1 MTLTGEAKRR
11 YETQRIVS
19 CLQRAVELLH
29 EARWMSA
36 QYRPELEV
44 EGGLVVQAVEA
55 WERDVK
61 DALLPH

>member
-1 MTLTGEAKRR
+1 MTLTGEARRR
-11 YETQRIVS
+11 YETQRIVA

-36 QYRPELEV
+36 QYRPELEP
-44 EGGLVVQAVEA
+44 EGSVVVQAVEA
-55 WERDVK
+55 WERDLK